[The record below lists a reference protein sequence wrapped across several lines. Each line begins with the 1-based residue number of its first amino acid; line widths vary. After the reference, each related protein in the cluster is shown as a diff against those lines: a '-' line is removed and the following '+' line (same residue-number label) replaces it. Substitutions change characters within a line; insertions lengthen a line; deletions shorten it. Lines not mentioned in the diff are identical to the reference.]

1 MRFHDFYTSWNTKK
15 LSEYALFLQGL
26 TYHPQDVS
34 SSGSLVL
41 RSSNIQNSKLCFDDN
56 VYVRPEIIPQRINT
70 KTNDV
75 LMCVRNGSKALVG
88 KTALITS
95 QYEGLAWGAFMNI
108 IRPKFPNNLLY
119 HYLNSPYFKNQV
131 FADLDTATV
140 KQITMQTLNRVK
152 IAIPSLPEQEK
163 IAAFLSLVDARIE
176 KQRQLVEAL
185 KKYKRGVKSC
195 IFSQHSSWNRD
206 TADKLAH
213 IATGSS
219 NTQDSVADG
228 KFPFFIR
235 SANVAR
241 SNKYIFDGE
250 AVLTIG
256 DGQIGKVFHY
266 INGKFD
272 CHQRVYMIT
281 DFRKISGRY
290 FYHFF
295 STFFYERAM
304 KMSAKNTVDSVRM
317 EMIAKMPIYY
327 PSQEQQ
333 NKIVSLLDALDTKIM
348 DEHQEQEK
356 LELVKKGLL
365 QQMFI

>member
-1 MRFHDFYTSWNTKK
+1 MQRKDSKSDAPIMMLSAASGFIMQSDKYSRDNAGQSLKKYTLLKKGELAYNHGASKYKPYGCCFELTVDEARIPYVYHCFSLHNSCIPYVARLLNNQKIDQQLKK
-15 LSEYALFLQGL
+15 LISSSVRMDGLLNIAYEDYTGIDLFLP
-26 TYHPQDVS
+26 T
-34 SSGSLVL
+34 
-41 RSSNIQNSKLCFDDN
+41 
-56 VYVRPEIIPQRINT
+56 
-70 KTNDV
+70 
-75 LMCVRNGSKALVG
+75 
-88 KTALITS
+88 
-95 QYEGLAWGAFMNI
+95 
-108 IRPKFPNNLLY
+108 
-119 HYLNSPYFKNQV
+119 
-131 FADLDTATV
+131 
-140 KQITMQTLNRVK
+140 
-152 IAIPSLPEQEK
+152 LPEQEK